1 MSTSWVSTIST
12 CKIEATACGLTFYL
26 LCQFLTWQS
35 SMFTKVGFNAE
46 MGNSQC
52 LLMMLSCPEYQLK
65 NLIQEQQQINFLS
78 LKILVI
84 VALMQNDFFTSERDM
99 LSIFYN
105 QDLAVIG
112 FLWKLVVAWSSENKS
127 EIMFKLGM

>member
-1 MSTSWVSTIST
+1 
-12 CKIEATACGLTFYL
+12 
-26 LCQFLTWQS
+26 
-35 SMFTKVGFNAE
+35 
-46 MGNSQC
+46 
-52 LLMMLSCPEYQLK
+52 
-65 NLIQEQQQINFLS
+65 
-78 LKILVI
+78 
-84 VALMQNDFFTSERDM
+84 MQNDFFTSERDM